1 MKKENLTRKIRNMW
15 MGVAFI
21 VVAAILNEVIS
32 FSTYTYTKQTVGRQ
46 TAERTKEELKEL
58 QRITDL
64 KARVESTV
72 QATVGTVEENLQNRQ
87 EMYRIC
93 ARLVDLNKHIIGSA
107 VALRPGFY
115 QEGDSAFAA
124 FAFQTAD
131 NMPVT
136 TKQLPYEYEEWEWY
150 KEPTKRDTVWWSEP
164 YRDTGGSDM
173 LIYTFSAP
181 IHNYRHECIGV
192 LTGDINF
199 QDMVFRSHDDSSI
212 YDRLHLWTLLS
223 QIVSIA
229 LILLIVWRSSKSI
242 RKVNELMTGQKLMS
256 QELQI
261 ASDIQEAMLPPES
274 VQENARH
281 HLDVRVKLLSASD
294 VSADLYDYFY
304 TGHSLVFC
312 LGDVPGCNVRASL
325 MMAVTRSVFRTAAT
339 TVSSA
344 SDSPS
349 PAAIVSAMNRSMSS
363 INNNEMF
370 TTLFVGVL
378 NLDTAR
384 LTYCNAGHP
393 WPVVLNPHTSARLL
407 ELKPNIPIGIIED
420 YVYEEQQLTLIDDS
434 TLFLYTDGLY
444 ETENPHGETFGTKR
458 MMARLKKSAEE
469 EESPEKIIDRM
480 TADVEN
486 FRGSA
491 RRIDDAV
498 MVAIRIV

>member
-1 MKKENLTRKIRNMW
+1 
-15 MGVAFI
+15 
-21 VVAAILNEVIS
+21 
-32 FSTYTYTKQTVGRQ
+32 
-46 TAERTKEELKEL
+46 
-58 QRITDL
+58 
-64 KARVESTV
+64 
-72 QATVGTVEENLQNRQ
+72 
-87 EMYRIC
+87 
-93 ARLVDLNKHIIGSA
+93 
-107 VALRPGFY
+107 
-115 QEGDSAFAA
+115 
-124 FAFQTAD
+124 
-131 NMPVT
+131 
-136 TKQLPYEYEEWEWY
+136 
-150 KEPTKRDTVWWSEP
+150 
-164 YRDTGGSDM
+164 M

-199 QDMVFRSHDDSSI
+199 KDMVFRSHDDSSI

-242 RKVNELMTGQKLMS
+242 RKVNELMTEQELLS

-261 ASDIQEAMLPPES
+261 ASDIQGAMLPSES

-281 HLDVRVKLLSASD
+281 HLDVRVKLLSASN

-304 TGHSLVFC
+304 AGHSLVFC

-325 MMAVTRSVFRTAAT
+325 MMAVTRSVFRTAT
-339 TVSSA
+339 TTISSV
-344 SDSPS
+344 SDSLS

-363 INNNEMF
+363 INDSAMF

-393 WPVVLNPHTSARLL
+393 WPVILNPHTGARLL
-407 ELKPNIPIGIIED
+407 ELKPNIPVGIMED
-420 YVYEEQQLTLIDDS
+420 YEYEEQQVTLIDDF

-444 ETENPHGETFGTKR
+444 ETENLHGETFGTKR

-469 EESPEKIIDRM
+469 EESPKEIIDRM

-498 MVAIRIV
+498 MVAIKAI